1 MGIHLELM
9 TIVTQVGI
17 KDGDPLGI
25 TACLGRIEITW
36 ACSFGGLVPSEG
48 TLFSIVNA

>member
-9 TIVTQVGI
+9 TIVTHVGI
-17 KDGDPLGI
+17 KIGDPLGI
-25 TACLGRIEITW
+25 TSCLGMIRTSW
-36 ACSFGGLVPSEG
+36 ACGFGGLVPSEG